1 MVLYRRNRVEGGS
14 YFFTATLQNRKSSL
28 LVDKIDVLRA
38 AVREVLREH
47 AFQIDAWVVLPEHLH
62 AVWTLPPGDAAY
74 SYRWQQIKG
83 KFTHQLVKAGMP
95 IRKNHRG
102 EYDLWQ
108 GRFWEHTIRDEAD
121 FSHHIDYVHYN
132 PIKHGWVEKLTD
144 WPYSTFHRYVKSGDY
159 APDWGSGMANLEDD
173 YGELS

>member
-1 MVLYRRNRVEGGS
+1 
-14 YFFTATLQNRKSSL
+14 
-28 LVDKIDVLRA
+28 
-38 AVREVLREH
+38 
-47 AFQIDAWVVLPEHLH
+47 
-62 AVWTLPPGDAAY
+62 
-74 SYRWQQIKG
+74 
-83 KFTHQLVKAGMP
+83 MP
-95 IRKNHRG
+95 IRKSHRG

-121 FSHHIDYVHYN
+121 FSNHIDYVHYN

-144 WPYSTFHRYVKSGDY
+144 WPYSTFHRYVKSGIY